1 MKKGVLFSFI
11 MFFLAV
17 TLISIMFIHISM
29 ISHKREQIFFET
41 RIKSMNNMYDSILLD
56 LGKVLEIIMRRAIS
70 VSVNHAVAIGFGLD
84 NATYRLEE
92 LVLNGTLNNTEEYL
106 MVNSTFPNWIEKIQ
120 SLGTLKGFEMNI
132 GLNSFGI
139 KPYDSFNLIV
149 EMNLTLNIVDKQG
162 VASLS
167 RNVEMSKLIYL
178 EDLEDPIYPLY
189 TWQRATNIIKI
200 GKRDGNYTTNITKGD
215 GSKTGWKEGV
225 SIKINGI
232 DHEQAESITNKNE
245 KILVTD
251 DIFLFDIDGSDDDG
265 VNQFKAVVS
274 ESDVPATVTIPFIAN
289 VTNIMS
295 LVPNNTI
302 ILVDTDIGWIWDIQ
316 NLKEHAENS
325 YYRKSLNGPS
335 YLDRLEGN
343 LTCNYCSKTINI
355 IGMESMVDKN
365 NLLSSGVPAIY
376 GDRSNIDYLYFSGKP
391 ASVKKVKGLSEKFRI
406 DNELSIDGTH
416 QQIYNVTS
424 LIE

>member
-1 MKKGVLFSFI
+1 
-11 MFFLAV
+11 
-17 TLISIMFIHISM
+17 
-29 ISHKREQIFFET
+29 
-41 RIKSMNNMYDSILLD
+41 MYDSILLD

-92 LVLNGTLNNTEEYL
+92 LVLNGTLNNTQEYL
-106 MVNSTFPNWIEKIQ
+106 MENSTFPKWIEKIQ

-132 GLNSFGI
+132 SLNSFGI

-149 EMNLTLNIVDKQG
+149 EMNLTLNITDKQG
-162 VASLS
+162 VARIS

-200 GKRDGNYTTNITKGD
+200 EKKDGNYTINITRGD
-215 GSKTGWKEGV
+215 GSKTGWKDGV
-225 SIKINGI
+225 SIKINST
-232 DHEQAESITNKNE
+232 DHELAESVTNKNE

-251 DIFLFDIDGSDDDG
+251 NIFLFDIGGSDDDG
-265 VNQFKAVVS
+265 VNQFKALVS
-274 ESDVPATVTIPFIAN
+274 ESDVPITVIIPFIAN
-289 VTNIMS
+289 VTNIMV

-302 ILVDTDIGWIWDIQ
+302 ILADTNTGWVWNIQ

-365 NLLSSGVPAIY
+365 NLISSGVPTIY
-376 GDRSNIDYLYFSGKP
+376 EDRSNIDYLYFSGKTI
-391 ASVKKVKGLSEKFRI
+391 SVKKVKGLSDKFRI
-406 DNELSIDGTH
+406 DNELSVGGTH

-424 LIE
+424 LTE

>member
-1 MKKGVLFSFI
+1 
-11 MFFLAV
+11 
-17 TLISIMFIHISM
+17 
-29 ISHKREQIFFET
+29 
-41 RIKSMNNMYDSILLD
+41 MYDSILLD

-70 VSVNHAVAIGFGLD
+70 VSVNHTVAVGRGLD

-92 LVLNGTLNNTEEYL
+92 LVLNGTLNKTQEYL
-106 MVNSTFPNWIEKIQ
+106 MVNSTFPEWIEKIQ

-132 GLNSFGI
+132 SLNSFGV

-149 EMNLTLNIVDKQG
+149 DMNLTLNITDKQG

-167 RNVEMSKLIYL
+167 RNVEISKLIYL

-200 GKRDGNYTTNITKGD
+200 GKNDGNYTINITKGD
-215 GSKTGWKEGV
+215 GSKTGWKDGI

-232 DHEQAESITNKNE
+232 DHEQAETITNKNE

-251 DIFLFDIDGSDDDG
+251 NIFLFDIGGPDDDG
-265 VNQFKAVVS
+265 VNQFKAIIS
-274 ESDVPATVTIPFIAN
+274 RSDMPATVMIPFIAN
-289 VTNIMS
+289 VTNVMTS
-295 LVPNNTI
+295 VPNNTI
-302 ILVDTDIGWIWDIQ
+302 ILAETNTGWVWDIQ

-343 LTCNYCSKTINI
+343 LTCNYCSQTSNI

-365 NLLSSGVPAIY
+365 NLLSAGVPTIY
-376 GDRSNIDYLYFSGKP
+376 EDRSNIDYLYFSGKP

-406 DNELSIDGTH
+406 DNELSIGGTH
-416 QQIYNVTS
+416 QQIYNITS
-424 LIE
+424 LTE